1 MRGINIS
8 IFGFL
13 LSTIE
18 HKLSKTAMATLTS
31 LFENTSRFFANNV
44 AVTFNSGMATGH
56 ITYRELD
63 AQASQ
68 VTDYLS
74 TLCEGQEVIAIYSKQ
89 SIGLVACLLGVVKCD
104 GCFAPIDLNWPQDMV
119 CKFLLKLNVNL
130 VLVDKDL
137 LEKFQ
142 KCLSLWKSLL
152 PSGFQV
158 ELIRNQVLDT
168 NGLILVRKPVEFK
181 EDTANTESLGL
192 AYVMQT
198 SGTTG
203 DAKAVK
209 VPHRCIVP
217 NITDLR

>member
-1 MRGINIS
+1 
-8 IFGFL
+8 
-13 LSTIE
+13 
-18 HKLSKTAMATLTS
+18 MATLTS
-31 LFENTSRFFANNV
+31 LFENTSRFYANNI
-44 AVTFNSGMATGH
+44 AVTFNSGMATEH

-68 VTDYLS
+68 VADCLGTLS
-74 TLCEGQEVIAIYSKQ
+74 EGQEIIAIYSKQ
-89 SIGLVACLLGVVKCD
+89 SIGLVACLLGVLKCE

-142 KCLSLWKSLL
+142 KSLSLWKGLL
-152 PSGFQV
+152 PSGCHF
-158 ELIRNQVLDT
+158 EINRNQVLDT
-168 NGLILVRKPVEFK
+168 NGFLLVRKPFEFK
-181 EDTANTESLGL
+181 EDTTNTESLGL